1 MSQPKDRWDK
11 FEIFGKVALPIVV
24 ALAAVFLNNQISVRQ
39 IHSEKTALA
48 VRVLSSP
55 ADPSR
60 STIDPIREWAVDVLE
75 SDYDFALAALNEL
88 LTGTTLLPFVTVS
101 GTDDYWLYPWEETEN
116 PYSNLRPGSFNAC
129 VSILREMDTVLDA
142 PASCSALYPH

>member
-116 PYSNLRPGSFNAC
+116 PYNNLRPGSFNAC